1 MRQNKA
7 AKLQDIKQTWRRQAK
22 KGTRPERKRIPY
34 ISKQINARLIAKRQE
49 RPWPE
54 DSPGRFRSLSGN
66 KP

>member
-34 ISKQINARLIAKRQE
+34 ISKQINAWLIAKRQE
-49 RPWPE
+49 RP
-54 DSPGRFRSLSGN
+54 
-66 KP
+66 

>member
-34 ISKQINARLIAKRQE
+34 ISKQINACPYCKASRAALA
-49 RPWPE
+49 
-54 DSPGRFRSLSGN
+54 
-66 KP
+66 